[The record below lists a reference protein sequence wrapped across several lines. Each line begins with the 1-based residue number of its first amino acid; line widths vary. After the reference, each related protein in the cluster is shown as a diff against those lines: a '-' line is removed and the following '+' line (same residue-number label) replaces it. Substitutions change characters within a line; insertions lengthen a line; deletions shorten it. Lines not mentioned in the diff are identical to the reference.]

1 MGDGPKGSSLNEGGP
16 SIMWAKISRYLS
28 GAFVGWVLALIL
40 GFAASPDIT
49 VLNVSYDPTRELY
62 QNIDK
67 AFAAQWKAKVC
78 FG

>member
-1 MGDGPKGSSLNEGGP
+1 VGKNQPLPFGSL
-16 SIMWAKISRYLS
+16 RRL
-28 GAFVGWVLALIL
+28 VLALIL

>member
-1 MGDGPKGSSLNEGGP
+1 
-16 SIMWAKISRYLS
+16 MWAKISRYLS
-28 GAFVGWVLALIL
+28 AAVIGWVLALTVGL
-40 GFAASPDIT
+40 AASPDIT

>member
-1 MGDGPKGSSLNEGGP
+1 
-16 SIMWAKISRYLS
+16 MWAKISRYLS
-28 GAFVGWVLALIL
+28 GAFIGWVLALIL